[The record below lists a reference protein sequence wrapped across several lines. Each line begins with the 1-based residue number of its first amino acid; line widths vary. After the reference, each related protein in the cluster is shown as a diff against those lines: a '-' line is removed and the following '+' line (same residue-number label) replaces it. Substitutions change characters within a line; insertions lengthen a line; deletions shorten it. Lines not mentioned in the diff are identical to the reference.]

1 MTLYQL
7 GERLGEWTVWIAVA
21 LAAVWIGTGRWRDYP
36 RPDGRDT
43 EQLTIVVRH
52 RTRLVKR
59 FVFGVAA
66 LWVLTMVVIDVW
78 AAHSSYY

>member
-7 GERLGEWTVWIAVA
+7 GERLGEWTVWIAMA

-36 RPDGRDT
+36 RPDGRNT
-43 EQLTIVVRH
+43 EQLTTVVRQ
-52 RTRLVKR
+52 RTQLVKR
-59 FVFGVAA
+59 SVLGVAA

-78 AAHSSYY
+78 AVHSSHY